1 MTRQRHKTRFPG
13 IYYREDAQGLKRYI
27 VWYRDALGKGRTET
41 LPLGANLEDAKA
53 RQGDLRARAARGER
67 FIPTKQTVAQLMDD
81 WLRQKRVTISP
92 GTLVT
97 YTWGAERAKQDIGK
111 MKVVDVSPDTLV
123 ALRELWVEEGYKK
136 NTIAKIE
143 SPLRMAL
150 AMAVR
155 NRHLSANPFDKL
167 LSHEAVRADAKTKR
181 ALTSDEIQ
189 RLLAAAPE
197 EWYAHFAF
205 LTFTGLRFTESAK
218 LRWDDVDFDRQVVRV
233 LAEVEGARKTPAA
246 RREVMLIPALRS
258 VLKAWKLKQ
267 DPGTELVFPVTHSR
281 TNKALGKTCEEAGIA
296 RCTPHELRHT
306 FASILIDQR
315 ETPVFVCD
323 QMGHAN
329 PHVTYTIYAHMF
341 DAKSRID
348 EARERLQSAMGGLL

>member
-1 MTRQRHKTRFPG
+1 MRKRHKTSHPG
-13 IYYREDAQGLKRYI
+13 IYFRVDAQDARRYI

-53 RQGDLRARAARGER
+53 RQGYLRARAARGER
-67 FIPTKQTVAQLMDD
+67 LVPTKMTVDQLLDQ
-81 WLRQKRVTISP
+81 WLERKRSTVSASSA
-92 GTLVT
+92 VT
-97 YTWGAERAKQDIGK
+97 YAWGVERAKEDIGK
-111 MKVVDVSPDTLV
+111 LKVVDVSPNTLV
-123 ALRELWVEEGYKK
+123 ALRERWVEQGRMK

-150 AMAVR
+150 ATAVR
-155 NRHLSANPFDKL
+155 DGHLASNPFDKL
-167 LSHEAVRADAKTKR
+167 LSHESVRADAKQKR

-197 EWYAHFAF
+197 EWYPHFAF
-205 LTFTGLRFTESAK
+205 LVSTGLRFTESAK
-218 LRWDDVDFDRQVVRV
+218 LRWDDVDFEQGVVRV
-233 LAEVEGARKTPAA
+233 RAEEEGARKTPAA

-267 DPGTELVFPVTHSR
+267 APGTELVFPVTHSR
-281 TNKALGKTCEEAGIA
+281 TNKAMAAACETAGIE

-315 ETPVFVCD
+315 ETPVFVCG

-348 EARERLQSAMGGLL
+348 EARERLQTAMGGLL